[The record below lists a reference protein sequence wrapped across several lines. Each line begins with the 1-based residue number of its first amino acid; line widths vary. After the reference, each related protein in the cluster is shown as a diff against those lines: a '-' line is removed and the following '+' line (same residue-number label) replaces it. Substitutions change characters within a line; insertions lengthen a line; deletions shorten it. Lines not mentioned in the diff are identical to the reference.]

1 MHLRSLLTI
10 GSTLATTAVLFGS
23 TAVTSAQSTDTP
35 KADSTKTCFDRRGDH
50 RRLDFVVL
58 TADGMLACG
67 REDRPERAQV
77 VSAIS
82 GLSGDRSLVGI
93 DFRPANKTLY
103 GLGNSG
109 GIYSI
114 NLATGVAT
122 LVSRASEPLRGT
134 SFDIDFNPTVDRLRV
149 VSDAGQNLRIVIET
163 GATTVDT
170 PLNIP
175 GAPPTNPALGISAAA
190 YTNNDA
196 DPNTGTT
203 LFDIDTSTDQLM
215 IQAPP
220 NAGSLNPTGK
230 LRIDAVGDVGFD
242 IHTGVSTGVVPD
254 SRGLAVI
261 GTNGRS
267 ELFEIALLSGEAI
280 PKGTFTLRAIDI
292 AIPLS

>member
-1 MHLRSLLTI
+1 MKLRSLLVV
-10 GSTLATTAVLFGS
+10 GSAVATTAVLFGS
-23 TAVTSAQSTDTP
+23 TAVTSAQS
-35 KADSTKTCFDRRGDH
+35 ADSTKTCVDRRGDF

-67 REDRPERAQV
+67 REDRPERTQV
-77 VSAIS
+77 VSTIS
-82 GLSGDRSLVGI
+82 GLTGDRTLVGI

-103 GLGNSG
+103 GLGNTG

-114 NLATGVAT
+114 NLASGAAT
-122 LVSRASEPLRGT
+122 LVSRASEPLRGN

-149 VSDAGQNLRIVIET
+149 ISDVGQNLRIVIET

-170 PLNIP
+170 PLNVP
-175 GAPPTNPALGISAAA
+175 GTPATSPALGVSAAA

-196 DPNTGTT
+196 DANTGTT

-242 IHTGVSTGVVPD
+242 IHTGKSGGVAPE
-254 SRGLAVI
+254 SRGFAVI
-261 GTNGRS
+261 SSNGRTDLY
-267 ELFEIALLSGEAI
+267 EVALLSGEAI
-280 PKGTFTLRAIDI
+280 PKGAFTLRAIDI